1 MSDDASSTPLLRI
14 SGLTVRYP
22 TARNALGKPTAHIN
36 AVDDVSL
43 ALDPGET
50 LGIVGESGSGKT
62 TLGRATLR
70 LIEPDAGSVRFE
82 GIDLLK
88 ASHASLRP
96 LRRRMQII
104 FQDPAACLNPR
115 MRIADIVAEP
125 LRIHNAVSSR
135 AEARRTAAE
144 LLERCGM
151 PADAVDRHPH
161 QFSGGQRQRIA
172 IARALALRPSLIVC
186 DEPTSAL
193 DVSVQAQ
200 IVNLLQDLQDELG
213 LAYLFISHD
222 MAVVSHICQRIAVMK
237 QGKIVESGPA
247 DQIVER
253 PEHPYTQQL
262 LSAVPRMHRGA
273 AAESPASL
281 RR

>member
-273 AAESPASL
+273 AVESSASL
-281 RR
+281 TR